1 MATAANAISKAMGS
15 GFGGS
20 DSRAL
25 LASNRQSTEAARWL
39 NHQAAWILDTFTV
52 ITSSP
57 ATTFM
62 DGNVQV
68 AQVFFDD
75 ITPDTNN
82 SDIDINAFRTA
93 ARQQMADEDERASAH
108 MMAGYTSTTC
118 GEY

>member
-1 MATAANAISKAMGS
+1 MKTTFISS
-15 GFGGS
+15 YGGS
-20 DSRAL
+20 DSKGL

-39 NHQAAWILDTFTV
+39 DHQAGWILDTFTV

-108 MMAGYTSTTC
+108 LMVGYTSSTC
-118 GEY
+118 GEF